1 MVKLN
6 GGNASWLS
14 DQSGCSSPSI
24 IVTGNSPRLAVP
36 VIVAVEFVVAR
47 LALSRFRLMLVRLR
61 AVLDGTQILFAPLS
75 RIEGRK
81 EK

>member
-1 MVKLN
+1 M
-6 GGNASWLS
+6 
-14 DQSGCSSPSI
+14 
-24 IVTGNSPRLAVP
+24 
-36 VIVAVEFVVAR
+36 IVAVEFVVAR

-81 EK
+81 EKKFTRVGPPRQLVRLQH